1 MDNFSKRG
9 YQNFLKTFPSNF
21 LDQNLM
27 REESSENKT
36 RLLPGSGPELQTKIQ
51 LLFNLI
57 FVSVQQIESFS
68 RSFIYLT

>member
-1 MDNFSKRG
+1 
-9 YQNFLKTFPSNF
+9 
-21 LDQNLM
+21 M

-57 FVSVQQIESFS
+57 FVSVQQIESFF